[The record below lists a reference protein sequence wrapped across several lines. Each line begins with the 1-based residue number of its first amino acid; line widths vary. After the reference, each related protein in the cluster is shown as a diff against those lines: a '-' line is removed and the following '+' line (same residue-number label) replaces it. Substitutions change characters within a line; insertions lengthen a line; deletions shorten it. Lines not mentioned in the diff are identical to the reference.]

1 MSLQK
6 VTTGLG
12 PYEGA
17 SLQKTQKRQA
27 AASKGK
33 EISKEKDT
41 ISLSSE
47 AKLLAAGLQ
56 EAQKAPDIRRE
67 KVDALKQQIAANN
80 YMPDTRA
87 IATKIVDEQME
98 LWK

>member
-17 SLQKTQKRQA
+17 SLQKTQKRQEA
-27 AASKGK
+27 PSKGK
-33 EISKEKDT
+33 EVSKEKDT

-47 AKLLAAGLQ
+47 AKLLAVGLR
-56 EAQKAPDIRRE
+56 EAQNAPEVRRE
-67 KVDALKQQIAANN
+67 KVDALKQQIADNTYTPN
-80 YMPDTRA
+80 TKN